1 LKEPDRRFWPV
12 RTTTIDIEALR
23 RDRDQL
29 WAEAAQR
36 ESESVSIVLD
46 RGLWD
51 PARIEQ
57 EAREEADPWDDILSE
72 LIGTIEQGEERVEA
86 SDLLTTVLGIH
97 PSKQRDVDYKR
108 CDVVCSA
115 RDGTGRRNC
124 ASVANQ
130 KGAMRG
136 WPELRTRLNE

>member
-29 WAEAAQR
+29 WVEAAQR
-36 ESESVSIVLD
+36 EKSEGVSIVLD

-57 EAREEADPWDDILSE
+57 EAREEADPWDDVLSE
-72 LIGTIEQGEERVEA
+72 VIGTVEQGEERTET
-86 SDLLTTVLGIH
+86 SELLTTVLGIH
-97 PSKQRDVDYKR
+97 PSRQRDIDYKR
-108 CDVVCSA
+108 LSRCM
-115 RDGTGRRNC
+115 RRLGWDGPKKMRISSNSRRGYVR
-124 ASVANQ
+124 SV
-130 KGAMRG
+130 K
-136 WPELRTRLNE
+136 